1 MNRRGFLAGAGVTA
15 GASVASALPKPAIA
29 QDKIEWKMVTAWPKG
44 MAGLGS
50 GAERLADRIANLSGG
65 RLTVKVLSAGELVPA
80 TQCLDAVSQGG
91 ADMAHDFAHYH
102 LDKAPAAGLF
112 SSVPFG
118 LAPDEFAGWVS
129 FGGGQELWDEL
140 YGPFGVKPFLA
151 GNTGVQMGGWLKKEI
166 KAVKDL
172 KDLRFAVSG
181 YAAQVL
187 ERLGG
192 KPTNLPVGEIFDNLQ
207 SGNIDGAEWI
217 GPYNDLSLGLYKVT
231 KLYYWPG
238 FQEPGCGIECLV
250 NKKKYDALA
259 DDLKQIVAA
268 ACAAENA
275 ISQAEYAGRNPAALA
290 TLVNEY
296 KVQLKQY
303 PKPVLAAFGKAAG
316 ETMQELYDKGDD
328 TTRKIAASYF
338 KFRKQ
343 AMAWTRI
350 SYAAFADARD
360 GKFDYPTG

>member
-1 MNRRGFLAGAGVTA
+1 MTSRIIISTRRRRRACSLPCR
-15 GASVASALPKPAIA
+15 SA
-29 QDKIEWKMVTAWPKG
+29 
-44 MAGLGS
+44 
-50 GAERLADRIANLSGG
+50 
-65 RLTVKVLSAGELVPA
+65 
-80 TQCLDAVSQGG
+80 
-91 ADMAHDFAHYH
+91 
-102 LDKAPAAGLF
+102 
-112 SSVPFG
+112 

-166 KAVKDL
+166 KSVKDL
-172 KDLRFAVSG
+172 TGLRFAVTSVTPRRCWSAWARNRSTSRSARSSTICNRAISTAPNG
-181 YAAQVL
+181 SA
-187 ERLGG
+187 
-192 KPTNLPVGEIFDNLQ
+192 PTTISRSASTRSPSSTTGR
-207 SGNIDGAEWI
+207 
-217 GPYNDLSLGLYKVT
+217 
-231 KLYYWPG
+231 G

-250 NKKKYDALA
+250 NRRKYDALA

-275 ISQAEYAGRNPAALA
+275 ISQAEYAGRNPTALA

-303 PKPVLAAFGKAAG
+303 PKPVVPAFGKAAG

-328 TTRKIAASYF
+328 STRKIASSYF

-360 GKFDYPTG
+360 AEVRLSHRLIPTPTKVGGRRGRFVRSKRLN

>member
-15 GASVASALPKPAIA
+15 SASLAAALPKPAIA
-29 QDKIEWKMVTAWPKG
+29 QDKIEWKMVTSWPKG

-65 RLTVKVLSAGELVPA
+65 RLTVKVFSAGELVPA

-91 ADMAHDFAHYH
+91 ADMAHDFSHYH
-102 LDKAPAAGLF
+102 LDKSPAAGLF

-118 LAPDEFAGWVS
+118 LAPDEFSGWIS

-140 YGPFGVKPFLA
+140 YGQWGVKPFLA

-166 KAVKDL
+166 KSVKDL
-172 KDLRFAVSG
+172 SGLRFAVSG
-181 YAAQVL
+181 YAAQVF
-187 ERLGG
+187 EKLGG
-192 KPTNLPVGEIFDNLQ
+192 KPVAMPVGEIFDNLQ
-207 SGNIDGAEWI
+207 SGAIDGAEWI

-250 NKKKYDALA
+250 NKRKYDALA
-259 DDLKQIVAA
+259 DDLKQIVTA
-268 ACAAENA
+268 ACAAETA
-275 ISQAEYAGRNPAALA
+275 ISQAEYAGRNPSALA
-290 TLVNEY
+290 TLVNEH
-296 KVQLKQY
+296 KVQTRQY
-303 PKPVLAAFGKAAG
+303 PKPVIAAFGKAAG
-316 ETMQELYDKGDD
+316 EVMQEMFDKGDD
-328 TTRKIAASYF
+328 STRKIAGSYF

-343 AMAWTRI
+343 AVNWTRI
-350 SYAAFADARD
+350 SYAAFAAARD
-360 GKFDYPTG
+360 AKFDFPNG